1 MSRCRRYTAS
11 DMARFMEH
19 ALGLP
24 NGELDKPYRQIPET
38 PLLRLIRKRAVVIP
52 PVPVG
57 QKEGT

>member
-1 MSRCRRYTAS
+1 
-11 DMARFMEH
+11 MARFMEH